1 MDFFP
6 VLAFFSTKVEVVT
19 ELGDEQVLVCCST
32 GSGTCGTVKVPVL
45 NPNEFNVF
53 GMTGE
58 GRVVGVVLAGIME
71 SNIGCT
77 KIREKS
83 DKKKRKD

>member
-1 MDFFP
+1 MDFLP

-19 ELGDEQVLVCCST
+19 ELDEEQVLVCCSI

-53 GMTGE
+53 GMTEE
-58 GRVVGVVLAGIME
+58 GRVVDVVLTGIME

-77 KIREKS
+77 DHTR
-83 DKKKRKD
+83 KKK